1 MTSRLIHLLRHGPPL
16 RTGLLLGHVDEPPA
30 DPSGGLAAAVPGN
43 LALSCVIS
51 SDLRRAQVGAV
62 ALAANRALNL
72 TVDHRW
78 RELDFGAWDGLDTRQ
93 IPGPDLARFW
103 DDPEACPPP
112 GGESWSGLRARV
124 GRALAD
130 VRDGALV
137 VTHAGAMRA
146 AVSVLTGLDFRQVW
160 AFDLPYGALLGLR
173 IWEDSNPAQPSGQIV
188 SLHPGA
194 TP

>member
-30 DPSGGLAAAVPGN
+30 DPSGGLAGAVPGS
-43 LALSCVIS
+43 LAPSCMIS
-51 SDLRRAQVGAV
+51 SDLRRARAGAE
-62 ALAANRALNL
+62 ALAANRALHL
-72 TVDHRW
+72 TVDPRW
-78 RELDFGAWDGLDTRQ
+78 RELDFGAWDGLDPQ
-93 IPGPDLARFW
+93 QVPGPDLARFW

-112 GGESWSGLRARV
+112 GGESWSALRARV

-130 VRDGALV
+130 LIDGTLV

-146 AVSVLTGLDFRQVW
+146 AVSVVTGLDFRQVW
-160 AFDLPYGALLGLR
+160 AFDLPYGALIGLR
-173 IWEDSNPAQPSGQIV
+173 IWQDGDGAGPSGQIV
-188 SLHPGA
+188 SLHRGA